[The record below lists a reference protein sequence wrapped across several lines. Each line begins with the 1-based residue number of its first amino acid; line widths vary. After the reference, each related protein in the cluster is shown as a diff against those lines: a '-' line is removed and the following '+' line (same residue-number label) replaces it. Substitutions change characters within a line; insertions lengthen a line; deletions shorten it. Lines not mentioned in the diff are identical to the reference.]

1 MPARSSRWYEKVA
14 IATLVIMGLL
24 TFVFG
29 VSAVFVDEPL
39 VDSLTGGT
47 EALRGEIEAF
57 EHDANVL
64 IATFAPGM
72 ALFGW
77 AITLTALRRGERCAW
92 SVMWYYP
99 VFFVL
104 HVVSL
109 GTVVPDLP
117 LAVLSALAL
126 LALAPRA
133 WSPRSARPASAEL
146 ATDHG

>member
-1 MPARSSRWYEKVA
+1 MAARSSRWYEKAA
-14 IATLVIMGLL
+14 IVILMIMGLL

-39 VDSLTGGT
+39 VDALTG
-47 EALRGEIEAF
+47 EAVAVRAQIEAF
-57 EHDANVL
+57 EHDTNVL

-72 ALFGW
+72 AVFGW
-77 AITLTALRRGERCAW
+77 VITLTALRRGERWAW
-92 SVMWYYP
+92 LVMWYYP

-104 HVVSL
+104 HVVLL

-117 LAVLSALAL
+117 LGVLSALAL

-133 WSPRSARPASAEL
+133 WSARVSSDSASL
-146 ATDHG
+146 AARHG

>member
-1 MPARSSRWYEKVA
+1 MAARSSRWYEKTA
-14 IATLVIMGLL
+14 IVVLVIMGLL

-29 VSAVFVDEPL
+29 VSTIFVDEPL
-39 VDSLTGGT
+39 VDSLTG
-47 EALRGEIEAF
+47 EAEAFQGQIEAF

-72 ALFGW
+72 AVFGW
-77 AITLTALRRGERCAW
+77 AITLTALRRGERWAW
-92 SVMWYYP
+92 LVMWYYP

-104 HVVSL
+104 HVLAL

-133 WSPRSARPASAEL
+133 WSTRPVTGEL
-146 ATDHG
+146 SEPVAQRA